1 MWTSAFVIKLQATE
15 GATTMIDYPLFDA
28 RILGI
33 LRYVPCGLTVHGQYR
48 LLGKNIEPQ
57 DAPACESSAPPPKTK
72 IKKKIKIT
80 S

>member
-1 MWTSAFVIKLQATE
+1 
-15 GATTMIDYPLFDA
+15 MIDYPSFDA

-33 LRYVPCGLTVHGQYR
+33 LRYVPCGLSVHGQYR

-57 DAPACESSAPPPKTK
+57 DAPARESPAPPPKTEFK
-72 IKKKIKIT
+72 EKEKNKIT